1 MNVMLTGVA
10 GFIGFH
16 LAERLMRDN
25 AIENII
31 AIDNFNDYYDVQL
44 KKNRINKLKKNK
56 NSHKLLISRIDINN
70 YKKILF
76 LAKKFHVK
84 IIYHLAAQAGIRHSF
99 INPRSY
105 IDSNINGFF
114 NIIEVAR
121 YLKIKKL
128 IYASSSSAYGNNTK
142 APYAEKSFTNEP
154 LQLYAATKIS
164 NEVMAFA
171 YSHLYKFHS
180 IGLRFFTVYGPY
192 GRPDMAIYKFVDSI
206 FKNRNINLYGN
217 GLMQRDFTYIDDIVE
232 SIFKISKKNNI
243 QSIFKENNFH
253 TIYNLGRGKPIKIKE
268 LIKKIEKIIGKKAKI
283 SYQNSNNAEMK
294 KTHSSMKKF
303 KKDFNFSP
311 KITIDEGLRLF
322 VKWYISYYKIKQ

>member
-1 MNVMLTGVA
+1 MLTGVA

-31 AIDNFNDYYDVQL
+31 AIDNLNDYYDVQL

-56 NSHKLLISRIDINN
+56 NSHKLLISRKDINN

-121 YLKIKKL
+121 HLKIKKL

-154 LQLYAATKIS
+154 LQLYAATKII
-164 NEVMAFA
+164 MRLW
-171 YSHLYKFHS
+171 HLLIH
-180 IGLRFFTVYGPY
+180 
-192 GRPDMAIYKFVDSI
+192 
-206 FKNRNINLYGN
+206 
-217 GLMQRDFTYIDDIVE
+217 TYI
-232 SIFKISKKNNI
+232 SFI
-243 QSIFKENNFH
+243 Q
-253 TIYNLGRGKPIKIKE
+253 L
-268 LIKKIEKIIGKKAKI
+268 
-283 SYQNSNNAEMK
+283 
-294 KTHSSMKKF
+294 
-303 KKDFNFSP
+303 D
-311 KITIDEGLRLF
+311 
-322 VKWYISYYKIKQ
+322 

>member
-1 MNVMLTGVA
+1 MLTGVA

-31 AIDNFNDYYDVQL
+31 AIDNLNDYYDVQL

-76 LAKKFHVK
+76 LEKKFNVK

-121 YLKIKKL
+121 HLKIKKL

-253 TIYNLGRGKPIKIKE
+253 TIYNLGRGKPIKINE
-268 LIKKIEKIIGKKAKI
+268 LIKKIEKITGKKAKI